1 MLARLLGLGAFV
13 ALLWVI
19 LISNVVTGFFG
30 LDFRDYGIKPRT
42 TAGLWGVPLHAFLH
56 GNLAHL
62 LANTV
67 PLLILGGLT
76 AVRVRTSFLG
86 ASAFIALGGGA
97 MVWLLTPRPN
107 TNHIGASGLVFGF
120 FGYLVGQGI
129 FRRDILS
136 IIIAFAVIA
145 LYGFPILFGVLPLSD
160 FISWEGHLFGLLAGV
175 IYAFLEGGGSKRDD

>member
-13 ALLWVI
+13 ALLWII
-19 LISNVVTGFFG
+19 LIANVVTGLFG
-30 LDFRDYGIKPRT
+30 LDFRDYGIRPRT
-42 TAGLWGVPLHAFLH
+42 SAGLWGVPLHAFLH

-86 ASAFIALGGGA
+86 AFAFIALGGGA
-97 MVWLLTPRPN
+97 LVWLIARPN

-136 IIIAFAVIA
+136 IVIAFAVIA
-145 LYGFPILFGVLPLSD
+145 FYGFPILFGVLPLSD
-160 FISWEGHLFGLLAGV
+160 FISWEGHLFGLIAGV
-175 IYAFLEGGGSKRDD
+175 IYAFLEGGGRGRDD